1 MAMCILREEALV
13 RCGIGAADRVL
24 IALSGGA
31 DSVALLLELKRMES
45 AGRVGRIGAAH
56 LNHGIRGEEAA
67 RDASFCRSLCE
78 RLGVPL
84 VTETADVPAIAKAQG
99 LSLETAARD
108 ARYAFLERVRAE
120 GGFDWIATAHH
131 RDDQAE
137 TLLLHLLRGCGTD
150 GLAGMRNQAGRIVRP
165 LLGVSRAE
173 ILAFLAEKDQPYCTD
188 STNESLDATR
198 NRIRHTVFPL
208 LDAIRPDAAGAFAD
222 AASLVRTDVDYLNGE
237 ADRLWHTVTDRAKL
251 MELPDALRLRV
262 LKRYLPYADYERSD
276 LLTLDALLSAQTGT
290 RRDLKRGYVAWVSDR
305 RLYIGSLDAPAY
317 CVPLAIGGTAIVP
330 GGTVTARRVQ
340 HASFPCKPNTAY
352 VRESAVSGALTV
364 RSPQTGDRFT
374 PFGMAGSKLLSDYF
388 TDRKVPRGFRSVP
401 IVADEA
407 GILWVAGY
415 TVDERARVAAHNT
428 AILELQYEEVPAH
441 VGK

>member
-1 MAMCILREEALV
+1 MEKIRIGVVGLGHRGRHMARLAADNFDCTQFVAACDIDPLLWSETQWLQERPMKEMYPDIHFYTDDREMLDLEKLDLVMVETGADVHAGFCIEALN
-13 RCGIGAADRVL
+13 RGIDVFSD
-24 IALSGGA
+24 IP
-31 DSVALLLELKRMES
+31 SVA
-45 AGRVGRIGAAH
+45 
-56 LNHGIRGEEAA
+56 
-67 RDASFCRSLCE
+67 
-78 RLGVPL
+78 
-84 VTETADVPAIAKAQG
+84 
-99 LSLETAARD
+99 
-108 ARYAFLERVRAE
+108 
-120 GGFDWIATAHH
+120 
-131 RDDQAE
+131 
-137 TLLLHLLRGCGTD
+137 TL
-150 GLAGMRNQAGRIVRP
+150 A
-165 LLGVSRAE
+165 
-173 ILAFLAEKDQPYCTD
+173 
-188 STNESLDATR
+188 
-198 NRIRHTVFPL
+198 
-208 LDAIRPDAAGAFAD
+208 
-222 AASLVRTDVDYLNGE
+222 E